1 MTTGRLKTEIN
12 GTLLMREKHLREL
25 FRRILG
31 PWSEYKIREINAR
44 K

>member
-25 FRRILG
+25 FCRILG
-31 PWSEYKIREINAR
+31 PWSEYKTREINAR